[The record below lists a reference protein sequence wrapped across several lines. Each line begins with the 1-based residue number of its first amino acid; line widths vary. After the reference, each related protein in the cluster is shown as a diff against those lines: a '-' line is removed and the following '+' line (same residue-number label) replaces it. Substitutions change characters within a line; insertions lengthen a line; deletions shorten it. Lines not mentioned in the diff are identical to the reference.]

1 MGGLHMLTKEATPEL
16 IKEWQKIYY
25 NHIDNL
31 VSNRKTG
38 FEIDEYFRKNYS
50 FVSLN
55 DKNAKETVIQNIIN
69 NESFKEKLSA
79 GVKPKPMTYT
89 IRDSN
94 IFVGIDLIS
103 GYFYVEGSET
113 IYDDLFAYR
122 GLDESDLKNFYLVAE
137 YIRCKK

>member
-1 MGGLHMLTKEATPEL
+1 MGGLYMLTKEATPEL
-16 IKEWQKIYY
+16 IKEWQKIYH

-31 VSNRKTG
+31 VPNRKNG

-50 FVSLN
+50 FVSVN
-55 DKNAKETVIQNIIN
+55 DKNAQETVIQNIIN

-103 GYFYVEGSET
+103 GYFYVEGSEEV
-113 IYDDLFAYR
+113 YDDLFAYR

>member
-1 MGGLHMLTKEATPEL
+1 MLTKEATPEL
-16 IKEWQKIYY
+16 IKEWQNIYY

-31 VSNRKTG
+31 VPNRKTG
-38 FEIDEYFRKNYS
+38 CEIDEYFRGNYS
-50 FVSLN
+50 FVSVN
-55 DKNAKETVIQNIIN
+55 DKNAQETVIQNIIN

-103 GYFYVEGSET
+103 GYFYVEGSEEV
-113 IYDDLFAYR
+113 YDDLFAYR

>member
-1 MGGLHMLTKEATPEL
+1 MLTKEATPEL
-16 IKEWQKIYY
+16 IKEWQNIYY

-31 VSNRKTG
+31 VLNRKTG
-38 FEIDEYFRKNYS
+38 CEIDEYFRENYS
-50 FVSLN
+50 FVSVN

-103 GYFYVEGSET
+103 GYFYVEGSEEV
-113 IYDDLFAYR
+113 YDDLFAYR

>member
-1 MGGLHMLTKEATPEL
+1 MLSKEATPKL

-25 NHIDNL
+25 DHIDNL
-31 VSNRKTG
+31 VPNRKTG
-38 FEIDEYFRKNYS
+38 FEINEYFRKNYS
-50 FVSLN
+50 FICVN
-55 DKNAKETVIQNIIN
+55 NKNAKETVIQNIIN
-69 NESFKEKLSA
+69 NESFKEKLSV

-103 GYFYVEGSET
+103 GYFCVEGSEEV
-113 IYDDLFAYR
+113 YDDLFAYR

-137 YIRCKK
+137 YIRCKR

>member
-1 MGGLHMLTKEATPEL
+1 MGGLYMLTKEATPEL
-16 IKEWQKIYY
+16 IKEWQNIYY

-31 VSNRKTG
+31 VLNRKTG
-38 FEIDEYFRKNYS
+38 CEIDEYFRENYS
-50 FVSLN
+50 FVSVN

-103 GYFYVEGSET
+103 GYFYVEGSEEV
-113 IYDDLFAYR
+113 YDDLFAYR

>member
-1 MGGLHMLTKEATPEL
+1 
-16 IKEWQKIYY
+16 
-25 NHIDNL
+25 
-31 VSNRKTG
+31 KTG
-38 FEIDEYFRKNYS
+38 CEIDEYFRGNYS
-50 FVSLN
+50 FVSVN
-55 DKNAKETVIQNIIN
+55 DKNAQETVIQNIIN

-103 GYFYVEGSET
+103 GYFYVEGSEEV
-113 IYDDLFAYR
+113 YDDLFAYR

>member
-25 NHIDNL
+25 NHINNL
-31 VSNRKTG
+31 VPNRKTG
-38 FEIDEYFRKNYS
+38 FEINEYFRKNYS
-50 FVSLN
+50 FICVK

-69 NESFKEKLSA
+69 NESFKEKLSV
-79 GVKPKPMTYT
+79 GEKPKPMTYT

-103 GYFYVEGSET
+103 GYFYVEGSEDV
-113 IYDDLFAYR
+113 YDDLFAYR

-137 YIRCKK
+137 YIRCKR

>member
-1 MGGLHMLTKEATPEL
+1 MLTKEATPEL

-25 NHIDNL
+25 NHINNL
-31 VSNRKTG
+31 VPNRKTG
-38 FEIDEYFRKNYS
+38 FEINEYFRKNYS
-50 FVSLN
+50 FICVK

-69 NESFKEKLSA
+69 NESFKEKLSV
-79 GVKPKPMTYT
+79 GEKPKPVTYT

-103 GYFYVEGSET
+103 GYFYVEGSEDV
-113 IYDDLFAYR
+113 YDDLFAYR

-137 YIRCKK
+137 YIHCKR

>member
-1 MGGLHMLTKEATPEL
+1 MLTKEATPEL
-16 IKEWQKIYY
+16 IREWKRIYD

-31 VSNRKTG
+31 VPNRKTG

-50 FVSLN
+50 FISVN

-79 GVKPKPMTYT
+79 GVNPKPMTYT

-103 GYFYVEGSET
+103 GYFYVEGSEE
-113 IYDDLFAYR
+113 IYNDLFAYR

>member
-1 MGGLHMLTKEATPEL
+1 MLTKEATPEL
-16 IKEWQKIYY
+16 IKEWQNIYY

-31 VSNRKTG
+31 VPNRKTG
-38 FEIDEYFRKNYS
+38 CEIDEYFRGNYS
-50 FVSLN
+50 FVSVN
-55 DKNAKETVIQNIIN
+55 DKNAQETVIQNIIN

-103 GYFYVEGSET
+103 GYFYVEGSEEV
-113 IYDDLFAYR
+113 YDDLFAYR
-122 GLDESDLKNFYLVAE
+122 GLD
-137 YIRCKK
+137 

>member
-1 MGGLHMLTKEATPEL
+1 MLTKEATPEL

-31 VSNRKTG
+31 VPNRKTG

-103 GYFYVEGSET
+103 GYFYVEGSEE

>member
-1 MGGLHMLTKEATPEL
+1 MLTKEATPEL

>member
-1 MGGLHMLTKEATPEL
+1 MLTKEATPEL

-25 NHIDNL
+25 NHINNL
-31 VSNRKTG
+31 VPNRKTG
-38 FEIDEYFRKNYS
+38 FEINEYFRKNYS
-50 FVSLN
+50 FICVK

-69 NESFKEKLSA
+69 NESFKEKLSV
-79 GVKPKPMTYT
+79 GEKPKPMTYT

-103 GYFYVEGSET
+103 GYFYVEGSEDV
-113 IYDDLFAYR
+113 YDDLFAYR

-137 YIRCKK
+137 YIRCKR

>member
-1 MGGLHMLTKEATPEL
+1 MLTKEATPEL

-25 NHIDNL
+25 NHINNL
-31 VSNRKTG
+31 VPNRKTG
-38 FEIDEYFRKNYS
+38 FEINEYFRKNYS
-50 FVSLN
+50 FICVK

-69 NESFKEKLSA
+69 NESFKEKLSV

-103 GYFYVEGSET
+103 GYFYVEGSEDV
-113 IYDDLFAYR
+113 YDDLFAYR

-137 YIRCKK
+137 YIHCKR

>member
-1 MGGLHMLTKEATPEL
+1 MLTKEATPEL

-31 VSNRKTG
+31 VPNRKTG
-38 FEIDEYFRKNYS
+38 FEINEYFRKNYS
-50 FVSLN
+50 FVSVN
-55 DKNAKETVIQNIIN
+55 DKNAKETVVQNIIN
-69 NESFKEKLSA
+69 NESFKEKLSVGA
-79 GVKPKPMTYT
+79 KPKPMTYN

-103 GYFYVEGSET
+103 GYFYVEGSEEV
-113 IYDDLFAYR
+113 YDDLFAYR

-137 YIRCKK
+137 YIRCKR